1 MGIDGEDAGV
11 ERGIHALTLQN
22 AGGLLFDGVVA
33 HSFNGALAID
43 GLAQRADDT
52 AQEGI
57 AHRDAGTLAA
67 AGHHGAHTDGLIN

>member
-1 MGIDGEDAGV
+1 M

-57 AHRDAGTLAA
+57 AHREAGTLAA
-67 AGHHGAHTDGLIN
+67 AGHQDVYKRQGQSLQMFFLL